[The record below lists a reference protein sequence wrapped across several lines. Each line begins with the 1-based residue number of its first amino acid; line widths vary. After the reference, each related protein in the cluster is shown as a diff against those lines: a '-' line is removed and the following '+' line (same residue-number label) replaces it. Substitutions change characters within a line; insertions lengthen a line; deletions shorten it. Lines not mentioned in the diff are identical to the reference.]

1 MRLELQ
7 GHGASRGAALGRA
20 RVRQPH
26 ALDVAEEL
34 IDDVDAE
41 IARLHAAIADVRG
54 EMRSLRDR
62 LHGAL
67 AHEVGEFLDLHAL
80 LLDDPELLQGLDE
93 LIRKGHYSADY
104 ALRLQRDRIAA
115 VFEGMDDAYLR
126 SRIDDIDQVIGRI
139 HAALHSRDAELEG
152 VAGEILIVNDVAP
165 AELAHLQSQGVMA
178 VVTAAGSALS
188 HSAILARSLHLPL
201 IVGAADA
208 LLKINDGDVLAV
220 DGGSGLI
227 VREPGPADLRAHR
240 ARLKEQARERR
251 QLNRLRREPSRT
263 LDGVDIKLYANA
275 ESLVD
280 VAEAHALGSAGVGLY
295 RTEFLFLKRN
305 ELPDEEEQF
314 RAYRD
319 LVLGMTGRTVTIRTL
334 DLGAD
339 KADGTGLALRDEPNP
354 ALGLRGVRL
363 SLSRADLFETQLRAM
378 VRASGYGPVRILLP
392 MISTREEILAVRALL
407 KRVTRDLRSQ
417 GHEIAESIPLGA
429 MIEVPAAA
437 IALSGFIGDIDFISI
452 GTNDL
457 VQYLLAADRNNE
469 ALGALYTPLH
479 PAMLR
484 LLHDVIRTARRRG
497 KPAAVC
503 GEMAG
508 DAALVPI
515 LLALGLDELSL
526 HPATL
531 LEVRRAIR
539 ACDHA
544 ALRARVAP
552 LLRARNRDAIEKWLK
567 SNGPATPLV

>member
-41 IARLHAAIADVRG
+41 IARLHSAIADVRG

-93 LIRKGHYSADY
+93 LIRKGRYSADY

-139 HAALHSRDAELEG
+139 HAALHSRDAELQG
-152 VAGEILIVNDVAP
+152 VAGEILIAGDVAP

-240 ARLKEQARERR
+240 ARLKELARERR

-437 IALSGFIGDIDFISI
+437 IALSGFIADIDFISI

-539 ACDHA
+539 ACDHS

-567 SNGPATPLV
+567 SNGPAMPLV

>member
-93 LIRKGHYSADY
+93 LIRKGRYSADY

-139 HAALHSRDAELEG
+139 HAALHSRDAELQG

-240 ARLKEQARERR
+240 TRLKELARERR

-339 KADGTGLALRDEPNP
+339 KADGSGLALRNEPNP

-392 MISTREEILAVRALL
+392 MISSREEILAVRALL

-508 DAALVPI
+508 DATLVPI

-539 ACDHA
+539 ACDHS

-567 SNGPATPLV
+567 SNGPATPLL